1 MGPMVQ
7 SPPLMS
13 LQLPLQEPSTLLPRP
28 KFMLNREFLDMPPS
42 LLSTKQQSQPSQ
54 LRQTSLTRKTRLTRK
69 TSQTRP
75 TSLPRVDQISFT
87 TAATLATPTATLPT
101 LPTAQV
107 FPMCTVVCMLI
118 LSQSHPPTQDF
129 MPELP
134 QMY

>member
-28 KFMLNREFLDMPPS
+28 KFMLNREFLDMSPS

-54 LRQTSLTRKTRLTRK
+54 LRQTNPTRQTRLTKKTKLTRK

-87 TAATLATPTATLPT
+87 TAATLATPTATLPI
-101 LPTAQV
+101 PQV
-107 FPMCTVVCMLI
+107 FPMSMVMSMLI

-129 MPELP
+129 
-134 QMY
+134 